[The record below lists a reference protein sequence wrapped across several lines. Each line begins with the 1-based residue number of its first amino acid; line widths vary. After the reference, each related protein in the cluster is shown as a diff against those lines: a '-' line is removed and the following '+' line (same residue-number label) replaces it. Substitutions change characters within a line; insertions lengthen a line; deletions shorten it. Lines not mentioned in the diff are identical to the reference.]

1 MKTITGLLLA
11 VVTSFVNLKSTTESY
26 EPQIAPR
33 SKVESTTTKNDV
45 EYQIPSRSQIKP
57 NIVVAVPM
65 DNKNGPMKRRYR
77 RMLGQRSK
85 CVPVMKLFCKIFKH
99 LDVSEK
105 FCLKVPVVTCWG
117 LD

>member
-1 MKTITGLLLA
+1 MKRITGLLLA
-11 VVTSFVNLKSTTESY
+11 VVASFVNLKSIAESY
-26 EPQIAPR
+26 EPQITPR
-33 SKVESTTTKNDV
+33 SNEKSTTAKIDV
-45 EYQIPSRSQIKP
+45 ENQIPSRSHTKP
-57 NIVVAVPM
+57 KIDVAVPM
-65 DNKNGPMKRRYR
+65 YNKNGPMKRRYR

-105 FCLKVPVVTCWG
+105 FCLEVPVVTCWG

>member
-1 MKTITGLLLA
+1 MKRITGLLLA
-11 VVTSFVNLKSTTESY
+11 VVTSFVNVKSTTESY
-26 EPQIAPR
+26 EPQITPR
-33 SKVESTTTKNDV
+33 SKVEFTTAKIDV
-45 EYQIPSRSQIKP
+45 GHQIPLRSHIKP
-57 NIVVAVPM
+57 KIDVAVPM